1 MAKSITKDPNKIALN
16 DQYYTLK
23 SPLRAQYVSRMPG
36 KVNIGP
42 DSYDREQMLSNWN
55 IKDLRAG
62 LGREEMD
69 EKVDFDRYWWG
80 NLICDFE
87 GHILLP
93 REATEITGTGTGWA
107 IPSSFTEYGSDV
119 AWNNQNNAIDASVAT
134 KADSDAT
141 AVNDK
146 WTNKLAFPIT
156 ALDCNSI
163 IYYTDI
169 NVSAWDVMEVYV
181 LYDAGWH
188 EIYNGVPTVNA
199 WTTINIGSTKTVSS
213 AYIRFQHNGTES
225 DKAYLSGI
233 YFGAVTP
240 QTDYS
245 SATEFHFANFN
256 GKYYMSANDKL
267 YKMDANR
274 NFSRVRDFTATI
286 KALIPSLNN
295 RLYIYLG
302 DSTNYYYMSTSDFMT
317 ASNSANAYWAFQYD
331 NKLFKVNSSGACA
344 YSTDPDGATP
354 TWTSIGSITD
364 IASQIARFFVG
375 KDASGEEVVCCATK
389 SWFKV
394 LAIGS
399 TFANSVWVNT
409 AVKLPDH
416 PNGGKGACYWH
427 GAHYISYGLG
437 VKKYV
442 SGSTATITEVGLN
455 KDDGLPVE
463 FNGEIV
469 KFGEDSAMDVLFA
482 LVDASQTSGNS
493 KSGLYAYTGMGW
505 RCWWYDSANN
515 GAMYDVMVSSA
526 ESEYAVYWV
535 CGGSVFYIDIHRGIS
550 NPKQLAG
557 TQKYES
563 AGILISPIFDAD
575 AAAMKKLIKRV
586 RDYAKSVT
594 TTETIIIYYRI
605 DRATQD
611 VDLDLSGSHWTILAD
626 LDTTAEAG
634 EVTTEFASGAGVAVN
649 AIQFRIDMAR
659 GGTNTLSPDLQS
671 MVTSYRKLTKG
682 NWVYTAP
689 IVIDGLHNRTKKE
702 QHEDLES
709 AAISETD
716 VALIYRSTA
725 KYVQVML
732 PQSWK
737 QTGTNYGGEYT
748 LSLIEA

>member
-93 REATEITGTGTGWA
+93 RLATEIST
-107 IPSSFTEYGSDV
+107 F
-119 AWNNQNNAIDASVAT
+119 N
-134 KADSDAT
+134 
-141 AVNDK
+141 
-146 WTNKLAFPIT
+146 
-156 ALDCNSI
+156 ALD
-163 IYYTDI
+163 
-169 NVSAWDVMEVYV
+169 
-181 LYDAGWH
+181 
-188 EIYNGVPTVNA
+188 
-199 WTTINIGSTKTVSS
+199 
-213 AYIRFQHNGTES
+213 
-225 DKAYLSGI
+225 
-233 YFGAVTP
+233 VTP
-240 QTDYS
+240 TWTDPTGSIGTDWSGRPAAYNNNTTDYS
-245 SATEFHFANFN
+245 YITVGISSWSAYYIFTVPAKLYGQFRIYPDRTNVAITTMSIDAWDGYEWISIYSATPTYGGWVTIDHTDRFYSQARVRFYNSSGATAYTARIHDADAETCDSSAVSGNISHFANFN
-256 GKYYMSANDKL
+256 GEQYVAIGNYLLKL
-267 YKMDANR
+267 DAGR
-274 NFSRVRDFTATI
+274 ASYTCVEYLPTTI
-286 KALIPSLNN
+286 TALIPSLSSK
-295 RLYIYLG
+295 LYIFMG
-302 DSTNYYYMSTSDFMT
+302 DNHCYCTLNTSDFLEQNIT
-317 ASNSANAYWAFQYD
+317 ADAYWGFQYD

-344 YSTDPDGATP
+344 YSSDPASSSP